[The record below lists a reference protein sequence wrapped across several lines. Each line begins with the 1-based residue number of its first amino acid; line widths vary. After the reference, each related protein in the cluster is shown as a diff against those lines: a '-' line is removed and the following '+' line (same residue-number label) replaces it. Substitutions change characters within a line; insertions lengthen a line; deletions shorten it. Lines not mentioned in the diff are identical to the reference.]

1 MNPADREQLL
11 RALWPQGAAS
21 PSVWAVLDGARDARI
36 HVALMQSRLDYRCL
50 YAGTLARE
58 LELAAPQLVELPY
71 GHRLFDRWL
80 DEGWASNWGVL
91 LSIGDPANLR
101 HHLRKLLKVE
111 GVARRPVLFRFYD
124 PRVLR
129 AFLPQATAEQLR
141 EFFGPIDAWYAVD
154 GEGALMAYRCD
165 RQQRLQVQRAVV
177 VTPAVSPAV
186 LITPGG

>member
-80 DEGWASNWGVL
+80 DEGWASHWGVL

-129 AFLPQATAEQLR
+129 AFLPHAQPDQLR
-141 EFFGPIDAWYAVD
+141 DFFGPVTAWYAAD
-154 GEGALMAYRCD
+154 EQGGLTEYRCD
-165 RQQRLQVQRAVV
+165 RHYRLQARAVV
-177 VTPAVSPAV
+177 AVPEATDCIDTRS
-186 LITPGG
+186 L